1 VSKNNYLQYKMPI
14 ETNSSLPF
22 DVTTMLMLAIA
33 GVLAKLFLSG
43 GITSDGSTGPASI
56 TVWGY
61 GLTSM
66 AFIGLLLVV
75 FALSSQVALKQ
86 SSIQGI
92 KTMVQSSFPVV
103 ATLIVLGWI
112 IVINMSYMK
121 RINMGKVAPEFSQF
135 SFFSSI
141 LIILQLLV
149 VIKYILDTLNIDLIP
164 NAHPTVKTME
174 KVLASEL
181 TSITMVLTL
190 LNLIFAGMMQ
200 VVVEFFS
207 TDG

>member
-22 DVTTMLMLAIA
+22 DVTSMLMLAIS

-43 GITSDGSTGPASI
+43 GTTSDGSSGPASV

-61 GLTSM
+61 GLTSI

-75 FALSSQVALKQ
+75 FALSSQVAMQQKAWE
-86 SSIQGI
+86 GI
-92 KTMVQSSFPVV
+92 KTMLQSSFPVV
-103 ATLIVLGWI
+103 ATLVVIGWI
-112 IVINMSYMK
+112 IVINMTYLK
-121 RINMGKVAPEFSQF
+121 RINSGKVAPEFSQF
-135 SFFSSI
+135 SFFSSV
-141 LIILQLLV
+141 LIILQIMV
-149 VIKYILDTLNIDLIP
+149 VIKYILDTLNIDLFP
-164 NAHPTVKTME
+164 NAHPTVKNME

-190 LNLIFAGMMQ
+190 LNMIFAGMMQ

>member
-1 VSKNNYLQYKMPI
+1 MPI

-43 GITSDGSTGPASI
+43 GTTEDGSSGPASI

-86 SSIQGI
+86 SSLQGI

-103 ATLIVLGWI
+103 ATLVVLGWI

-135 SFFSSI
+135 SFFSSV

-149 VIKYILDTLNIDLIP
+149 VIKYILDTLNIDLMP
-164 NAHPTVKTME
+164 NAHPTVKAME